1 VAIPRAINVVGQSE
15 VSDAGTI
22 LLKSGPNASLTFVD
36 SFHIPDA
43 TEVGARSYVRR
54 DVCVC
59 QAKASGWPQSGSFW
73 LWEIAIALWFRMNS
87 LPDCEGPPMD
97 LPDRQLSSYFLLI
110 FAV

>member
-1 VAIPRAINVVGQSE
+1 
-15 VSDAGTI
+15 
-22 LLKSGPNASLTFVD
+22 
-36 SFHIPDA
+36 
-43 TEVGARSYVRR
+43 
-54 DVCVC
+54 
-59 QAKASGWPQSGSFW
+59 